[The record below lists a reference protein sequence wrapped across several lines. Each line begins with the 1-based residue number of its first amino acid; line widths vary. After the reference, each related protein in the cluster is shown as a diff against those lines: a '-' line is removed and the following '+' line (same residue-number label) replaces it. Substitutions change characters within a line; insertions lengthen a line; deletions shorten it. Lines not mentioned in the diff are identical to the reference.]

1 MSMQFFICG
10 MQFSIAGSSV
20 LFKIGEYIKS
30 PRQELKYDL
39 FIVTDVPASGSMFT
53 GWKPVPEAADEQL
66 GLQSTDDLWRRVS
79 EHADITPVCSASFL
93 PDQLYYRSI
102 VHKQ

>member
-53 GWKPVPEAADEQL
+53 G
-66 GLQSTDDLWRRVS
+66 
-79 EHADITPVCSASFL
+79 
-93 PDQLYYRSI
+93 
-102 VHKQ
+102 